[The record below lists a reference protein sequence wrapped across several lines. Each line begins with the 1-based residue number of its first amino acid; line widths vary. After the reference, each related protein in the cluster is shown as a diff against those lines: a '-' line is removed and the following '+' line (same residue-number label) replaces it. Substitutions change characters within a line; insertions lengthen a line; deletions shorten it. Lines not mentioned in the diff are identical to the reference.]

1 MERHPVATNAMV
13 YGGLYTLAEIS
24 QQMLRT
30 SLKSTSVSH
39 ADSVRPTTT
48 STAAAVP
55 NRDLSRPSVASYVD
69 VARPATAAAAT
80 TTAHLDMSSVKRYAI
95 MGTVVFPPI
104 LTKWYSWLDNKFP
117 CTSRAVVMKK
127 LVLDQF
133 LLTPWLLA
141 IFFIGMAYL
150 EGERGRSMLKELKI
164 KFLKTF
170 TFDCLY
176 WLPVQAFNFL
186 FVPPGLR
193 VVYIGVTTF
202 LWLNVLCYIKSTP
215 N

>member
-1 MERHPVATNAMV
+1 MKLPYNRVCRSVCDNFLRGQKVSLPCFFWSTCANNV
-13 YGGLYTLAEIS
+13 YLG
-24 QQMLRT
+24 RT

-104 LTKWYSWLDNKFP
+104 LTKWYSWLDNK
-117 CTSRAVVMKK
+117 
-127 LVLDQF
+127 
-133 LLTPWLLA
+133 
-141 IFFIGMAYL
+141 
-150 EGERGRSMLKELKI
+150 
-164 KFLKTF
+164 
-170 TFDCLY
+170 
-176 WLPVQAFNFL
+176 
-186 FVPPGLR
+186 
-193 VVYIGVTTF
+193 
-202 LWLNVLCYIKSTP
+202 
-215 N
+215 